1 LAKVASQRESEL
13 VVRVI
18 PRASKP
24 GIAGTRDG
32 ALLVRLN
39 APPVEGAANTE
50 LIQVISDALGVPKR
64 AISIVSGQRSRLK
77 RLRVEGVTQASLN
90 AQFKIQN
97 ADTEGVD

>member
-1 LAKVASQRESEL
+1 M
-13 VVRVI
+13 RVI

-39 APPVEGAANTE
+39 SPPVEGAANSE

-64 AISIVSGQRSRLK
+64 SISIVSGQRSRLK
-77 RLRVEGVTQASLN
+77 RLRVDGVTQKQVN
-90 AQFKIQN
+90 ARFKMQN
-97 ADTEGVD
+97 ANTEGDD

>member
-1 LAKVASQRESEL
+1 VSLEL
-13 VVRVI
+13 LVRVI

-39 APPVEGAANTE
+39 APPVEGAANSE

-64 AISIVSGQRSRLK
+64 SISIVSGQRARLK
-77 RLRVEGVTQASLN
+77 RIRVEGVTQES
-90 AQFKIQN
+90 
-97 ADTEGVD
+97 VDALRFRRATSGLPD